1 MTAMSRLR
9 LFFIASLAGLAL
21 AGSGCGGS
29 DEKYLIPADSQLR
42 PYAPPEEDELTGGEA
57 EATPEDDDW
66 SSDDP
71 AGAAAPAAPEA
82 PAETAPAAAPAA
94 EPAAAVPGK
103 AAKPGKPGKPGK
115 AAKPA
120 KPAAAKQ
127 DSGSGTP

>member
-1 MTAMSRLR
+1 MSRLR
-9 LFFIASLAGLAL
+9 LFFIASLAGLTL
-21 AGSGCGGS
+21 AGGCGGS

-42 PYAPPEEDELTGGEA
+42 PYTPPDEDELTGGEA
-57 EATPEDDDW
+57 EAAPEDDDW
-66 SSDDP
+66 SSDEP

-82 PAETAPAAAPAA
+82 AETAPAVAPAA
-94 EPAAAVPGK
+94 EPAAVPAR
-103 AAKPGKPGKPGK
+103 AAKPGKPAKPGK

>member
-1 MTAMSRLR
+1 LTAMSRLR

-21 AGSGCGGS
+21 AGPGCGGS

-42 PYAPPEEDELTGGEA
+42 PYTPPEEDELTGGEA
-57 EATPEDDDW
+57 EAAPEDDDW
-66 SSDDP
+66 SSDEP
-71 AGAAAPAAPEA
+71 AGAAAPAAPAA
-82 PAETAPAAAPAA
+82 PAEAAPAAPAA
-94 EPAAAVPGK
+94 EPAARPAK
-103 AAKPGKPGKPGK
+103 AAKPGKAAKAGK